1 MKGVEGDVQAAGEG
15 RGMAA
20 QSQQALVRGQAS
32 GKPRT
37 HLDQCSCELLE
48 ASEPREAHLVL
59 EQRMKQLRWVGSR
72 GWTRA
77 HGEGGVRGHKARV
90 TRRGSQGAGHKA
102 RVTRRGLDSTMGAE
116 AASARGRLLGA
127 CRLQSATC
135 YLLPAVRL

>member
-90 TRRGSQGAGHKA
+90 TRRG
-102 RVTRRGLDSTMGAE
+102 LDSTMGAE